1 MTRKKDGAKRVNWKE
16 GMAGQEDFLRPLIQE
31 VIQQV
36 LEAEMDEALGAG
48 KSERTAGA
56 ARLPVGPL
64 QPDAVDAGG
73 EAGVA
78 GAAGP
83 AGAVPDGGV

>member
-1 MTRKKDGAKRVNWKE
+1 
-16 GMAGQEDFLRPLIQE
+16 MAGQEEFLRPLIQE

-36 LEAEMDEALGAG
+36 LEAEMDEALEAG
-48 KSERTAGA
+48 KSERTAG
-56 ARLPVGPL
+56 RLGYPVGPL
-64 QPDAVDAGG
+64 QPDAVDARG

-78 GAAGP
+78 GAAGA